1 MERAYII
8 HKGWPSER
16 AKEPELSETSVSDDP
31 LCKAIG
37 PHKSLSC
44 GGLQHT
50 LQRSPDKK
58 SKYCKNT
65 KKKLVTDLSSR

>member
-16 AKEPELSETSVSDDP
+16 PKEPELSETLASEDP
-31 LCKAIG
+31 LCKATG

-44 GGLQHT
+44 SGLQHT
-50 LQRSPDKK
+50 QQRSPD
-58 SKYCKNT
+58 
-65 KKKLVTDLSSR
+65 